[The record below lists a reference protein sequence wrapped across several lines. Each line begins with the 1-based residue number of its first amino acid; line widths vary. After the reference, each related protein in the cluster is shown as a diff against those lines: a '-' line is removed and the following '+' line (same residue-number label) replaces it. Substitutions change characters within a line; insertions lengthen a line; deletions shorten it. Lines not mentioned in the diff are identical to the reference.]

1 MIPNGIEMA
10 VAINAAANFVG
21 RGPFA
26 TTPETR
32 LRFLM
37 VIYAVFMPILYQP
50 LGFHLSNGPHE
61 NRPDR
66 V

>member
-1 MIPNGIEMA
+1 
-10 VAINAAANFVG
+10 VG
-21 RGPFA
+21 RGPCA

-32 LRFLM
+32 LRFSM
-37 VIYAVFMPILYQP
+37 VIYAVFMPVLYQP
-50 LGFHLSNGPHE
+50 LGFHLFNGPHE